1 MNPRTRGG
9 VAEAHFGLGRMDV
22 DVDFL
27 GRELEEQRQHRVAVA
42 REHLGIS
49 AAHRADQQP
58 VLHRAA
64 VDEQVLVVGDAA
76 VEGRQAGDRRSA
88 ASSPRCSRSATP
100 LSASARSTICAH
112 AGREPF
118 PALQAEHAPPVVLEA

>member
-1 MNPRTRGG
+1 MNPRTAGG
-9 VAEAHFGLGRMDV
+9 VAEADFGLGRVDV

-42 REHLGIS
+42 REHVGVG
-49 AAHRADQQP
+49 AAHRADEQP

-88 ASSPRCSRSATP
+88 ASRRAARSIGTP
-100 LSASARSTICAH
+100 LSASSRATIWRDAR
-112 AGREPF
+112 GEPV
-118 PALQAEHAPPVVLEA
+118 ARLHAEHRAARRARG